1 MNSSFPQ
8 LAELKQQYSFLKTK
22 WNVAIME
29 RDAAAKKARDLEKQI
44 DRALFALSRHQ
55 LSIRG
60 QCVHE
65 FELYNAGTNHNPK
78 WKGDGKCITCG
89 RMGAYNAETG
99 EWVKFYRAPDVYGTC
114 EGDGSC
120 GPDCEGEMCCG
131 GGSIES
137 DEERS
142 DIDEAARN
150 WTMPTPENNYNQPT
164 DDKKKKKCRVVRIR
178 RA

>member
-29 RDAAAKKARDLEKQI
+29 KKAADKKARDLKKQV
-44 DRALFALSRHQ
+44 DESLFALSRHQ

-65 FELYNAGTNHNPK
+65 FELYTAGTNHNPK
-78 WKGDGKCITCG
+78 WEGDGKCITCG

-120 GPDCEGEMCCG
+120 GSDCEGEINCRIG
-131 GGSIES
+131 YSIES
-137 DEERS
+137 DYERS

-150 WTMPTPENNYNQPT
+150 WIMSTPENNYNQPT
-164 DDKKKKKCRVVRIR
+164 DDKKKKRRVVKIR